1 MKSDQKTWEKL
12 GELAPY
18 HSVLVAEQFKP
29 ENLSAENLAA
39 FFDSGQEHLT
49 RLMGAI
55 HGFRPQFTPRT
66 TLDFGCGVGR
76 VTVPLAKISSQVLAV
91 DVSESMLEEA
101 KKNCAARGVDNVT
114 FMTTAEFLRLPDTS
128 ANFVHSFIVL
138 QHIPPATGYQL
149 VEKLI
154 SILEEDGIG
163 AVHLTFGDNRSSLR
177 RLLSWIKANIPGA
190 TQVSNLLR
198 GRPMN
203 YPAMQMYAYSLDRIF
218 RMLYDHGRHKVIPQ
232 FSKHGEHLGVFLIF
246 EKPQHRQGS
255 W

>member
-39 FFDSGQEHLT
+39 FFESGKEHLT
-49 RLMGAI
+49 RLMDAI
-55 HGFRPQFTPRT
+55 HEFRPQFKPRT
-66 TLDFGCGVGR
+66 TVDFGCGVGR

-91 DVSESMLEEA
+91 DVSEPMLEEA
-101 KKNCAARGVDNVT
+101 KKNCAERGVGNVR
-114 FMTTAEFLRLPDTS
+114 FMTTAEFLRLPDRS

-138 QHIPPATGYQL
+138 QHIPPASGYQL
-149 VEKLI
+149 LEKLI
-154 SILEEDGIG
+154 SILDEDGIG
-163 AVHLTFGDNRSSLR
+163 AIHLTFGDSRSSLR
-177 RLLSWIKANIPGA
+177 RGLSWIKFNIPGA
-190 TQVSNLLR
+190 TQLSNLLR
-198 GRPMN
+198 RRSLN

-218 RMLYDHGRHKVIPQ
+218 RMLHDHGCHKVIPQ
-232 FSKHGEHLGVFLIF
+232 FSNHGGYLGVFLIF
-246 EKPQHRQGS
+246 EKSQQES

>member
-1 MKSDQKTWEKL
+1 MKSNQKTWEKL

-49 RLMGAI
+49 RLMEVI
-55 HGFRPQFTPRT
+55 YEFRPQFKPRT
-66 TLDFGCGVGR
+66 TVDFGCGVGR

-101 KKNCAARGVDNVT
+101 KKNCAERDVGNVS
-114 FMTTAEFLRLPDTS
+114 FMTTAEFLRLPDRS

-138 QHIPPATGYQL
+138 QHIPPASGYQL

-154 SILEEDGIG
+154 SILEVDGIG
-163 AVHLTFGDNRSSLR
+163 AIHLTFGDSRPALR
-177 RLLSWIKANIPGA
+177 RLFSRMKANIPGA
-190 TQVSNLLR
+190 TQLSNLLR
-198 GRPMN
+198 RRSLN

-218 RMLYDHGRHKVIPQ
+218 RMLHNHGCQKVIPHV
-232 FSKHGEHLGVFLIF
+232 SKHGEHLGVFLIF
-246 EKPQHRQGS
+246 EKSRQES